1 MELDII
7 ILRDGLY
14 SLHPIKV
21 ELKNMMDCFD
31 YCDVLREQLT
41 TYLEHINRHVMINGG
56 GFFFGC
62 VCR

>member
-1 MELDII
+1 
-7 ILRDGLY
+7 
-14 SLHPIKV
+14 
-21 ELKNMMDCFD
+21 MMDCFD